1 MASNSFRVVIWISF
15 RFDVFRCAL
24 KRLKSCHWWGKDLL
38 RWGQNLAIDGAPTKV
53 HCSTRN
59 RTTSL
64 TQKNLNQPRK
74 LDFFLLSFY
83 CWVLQTQTYLLDT
96 RLATQSTSPCL
107 QLVEWTDSWVD
118 RMRFESWY
126 EIWVWRFVV

>member
-1 MASNSFRVVIWISF
+1 MDLWVQVFWICGFEFYGFNRWGFKFSRFYGLVGLNFFGYNGFMASNSFRVVIWISF

-74 LDFFLLSFY
+74 LDFFCSLSIVGFFKHKHT
-83 CWVLQTQTYLLDT
+83 C
-96 RLATQSTSPCL
+96 
-107 QLVEWTDSWVD
+107 
-118 RMRFESWY
+118 
-126 EIWVWRFVV
+126 